1 MARQKQMNS
10 NKLAPEEK
18 AQSCWALA
26 NSYSTSS
33 RHLQAAE
40 NSTQTFMPSMFLLL
54 HALELHLKA
63 YLIARGHT
71 DKQLR
76 AIGHDLTKGL
86 RACFQ
91 NDLASHVQF
100 SWREL
105 IKIARVNHYYKGKE
119 LEYFVPKAKN
129 FGNVER
135 LAEIVDRVS
144 RGIFNPIT
152 DGSFRALRGP

>member
-1 MARQKQMNS
+1 MKP
-10 NKLAPEEK
+10 NKLAPEEQ

-33 RHLQAAE
+33 LRLQAAE
-40 NSTQTFMPSMFLLL
+40 NSGQTFMPSMFLLL
-54 HALELHLKA
+54 HALELHLKS

-71 DKQLR
+71 DQQLR

-105 IKIARVNHYYKGKE
+105 IQIARINKYYKSKE
-119 LEYFVPKAKN
+119 LEYFVPRAKN

-152 DGSFRALRGP
+152 EGSFRALRRP

>member
-1 MARQKQMNS
+1 MK
-10 NKLAPEEK
+10 PEQLTPEQQ

-26 NSYSTSS
+26 NSYSESS
-33 RHLQAAE
+33 LRLQTAE
-40 NSTQTFMPSMFLLL
+40 NSAQTFMPSMFLLL
-54 HALELHLKA
+54 HALELHLKS

-105 IKIARVNHYYKGKE
+105 IQIARINKYYMCKE

-129 FGNVER
+129 FGNIER
-135 LAEIVDRVS
+135 LAEVVDRVS

-152 DGSFRALRGP
+152 EGSFRALRRP